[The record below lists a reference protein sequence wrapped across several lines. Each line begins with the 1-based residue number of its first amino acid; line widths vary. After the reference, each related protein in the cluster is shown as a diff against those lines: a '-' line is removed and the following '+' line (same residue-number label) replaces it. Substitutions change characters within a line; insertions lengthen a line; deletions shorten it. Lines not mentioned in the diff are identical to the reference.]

1 MLRGQGK
8 SVVTDRNPDHRL
20 SDKAE
25 QNSDE
30 LALLVRVRLGDR
42 QAFATL
48 YGIYHPRLYG
58 YIARLV
64 PAAELVEEVLDDVMF
79 VVWKDSRK
87 FRGDSQ
93 LSTWIFGI
101 AYRKSMKVL
110 HKELRRRRRRDDS
123 IDPDDIGAQA
133 AVVDNAVYRALRQ
146 LSPEHRQVLVLTYY
160 GGFRYRDIARIAGC
174 PVNTVKT
181 RMFYAR
187 RAMKALLENRV
198 QGDSR

>member
-1 MLRGQGK
+1 MHDEHPETGTTAR
-8 SVVTDRNPDHRL
+8 
-20 SDKAE
+20 AA

-30 LALLVRVRLGDR
+30 LALLVKVCLGDR
-42 QAFATL
+42 RAFTEL

-64 PAAELVEEVLDDVMF
+64 PNSELVEEVLDDVMF
-79 VVWKDSRK
+79 VVWKDCRK

-110 HKELRRRRRRDDS
+110 RQEMRRRRRRDDAV
-123 IDPDDIGAQA
+123 DPDDIGRTP
-133 AVVDNAVYRALRQ
+133 AVADNAVHRALRR
-146 LSPEHRQVLVLTYY
+146 LSPEHRQVVVLTYF
-160 GGFRYRDIARIAGC
+160 GGFAYKEIARIANC

-181 RMFYAR
+181 RMFHAR
-187 RAMKALLENRV
+187 RAMKNFLDDAE
-198 QGDSR
+198 QGGKA

>member
-1 MLRGQGK
+1 MNEKQPQTRLP
-8 SVVTDRNPDHRL
+8 DR
-20 SDKAE
+20 AA

-42 QAFATL
+42 QAFTEL
-48 YGIYHPRLYG
+48 YGLYHPRLFG

-64 PAAELVEEVLDDVMF
+64 PKSELVEEVLDDVMF

-101 AYRKSMKVL
+101 AYRKSMKVMQ
-110 HKELRRRRRRDDS
+110 KEVRRRRRRDDA
-123 IDPDDIGAQA
+123 IDPDELGRKS
-133 AVVDNAVYRALRQ
+133 AVVDNSVHRAIGQ
-146 LSPEHRQVLVLTYY
+146 LSPEHRQVVVLTYF
-160 GGFRYRDIARIAGC
+160 GGFAYKEIACIANC

-187 RAMKALLENRV
+187 RAMKELLADYEP
-198 QGDSR
+198 GGAS